1 MKIRLVALGVVLA
14 ASLVGA
20 AWSIG
25 ASEAR
30 SVERSEVA
38 SVETKGDAA
47 INASPGT
54 PPNAARSRQVLG
66 VWLLAMTGTAVG
78 LRAHKSRT
86 I

>member
-1 MKIRLVALGVVLA
+1 MKLRVVVLIVALT

-20 AWSIG
+20 AWAIG

-30 SVERSEVA
+30 SVE
-38 SVETKGDAA
+38 TKGDASVS
-47 INASPGT
+47 ASPGT

-66 VWLLAMTGTAVG
+66 VWLLALTGTAVG